1 MPEVSSVQKKGLA
14 PSSVRNIAVVGHRSA
29 GKTSLAD
36 MLLHAAGVT
45 RTVGRV
51 DEGSSLLDHSAEA
64 RDARQTLEIATA
76 WLPWGESAVYLVD
89 TPGAQDLL
97 LDAERALY
105 QVDAALLC
113 LAGNDGVP
121 HGASRM
127 LQVADRLRL
136 PMLAVVHQADRPH
149 ALDALLH
156 DLRAITERR
165 VLLLQLPFHDDSG
178 AFAGVID
185 LLTRRALRFDPEGSG
200 AFSPEPIPSRLR
212 DAVEAARDRLVEAAA
227 LDDEDLL
234 ERYLEFLELPDDV
247 VVAALAR
254 SVRDGRTMPVAFTSA
269 AAVAGAAPLLD
280 AIIDLLP
287 SPQQTTRVD
296 APRDGSFAATVLH
309 TTIDDEGRPCALL
322 RVWSGDALDVREWTH
337 GESGEKVKI
346 RKLYSVRGPRRAT
359 AVHTGPGA
367 ILATWDRVDARPG
380 ETLTDRERYALRRPP
395 LPPVMVRRRLAP
407 DGGQDPKALA
417 VAIDVLLQMDHAL
430 DLERD
435 PDGRPVLGARSPG
448 QVERALRWLKAR
460 MGARV
465 RARSP
470 DVAYRE
476 IPANGTSG
484 VEGVHLREAGGLVE
498 EFGRCA
504 LDLDPLPRP
513 DGLDFSA
520 RVDAEDLPERFVGA
534 VCQGAL
540 EAAREGPLA
549 GFPVI
554 GARVTCVAGEY
565 DILSSTE
572 EHFRIAGAHAMRAA
586 LTATGT
592 RLAEPWVLVE
602 VHAPADAV
610 RAVLDA
616 LTGRRARIVDV
627 AVDREARVV
636 ASCPERETFDL
647 AGRLAAVTGG
657 RAWFS
662 TERSHYDLLPD
673 GLVPEALRGR
683 GAEPLLRRVGS

>member
-1 MPEVSSVQKKGLA
+1 MQKKGLA
-14 PSSVRNIAVVGHRSA
+14 PSSIRTFAVVGHRSS
-29 GKTSLAD
+29 GKTSLSD
-36 MLLHAAGVT
+36 MLLHAGSVT
-45 RTVGRV
+45 RSVGRV

-64 RDARQTLEIATA
+64 RDGRQTFEIATA
-76 WLPWGESAVYLVD
+76 WLPWREHLLFLVD

-97 LDAERALY
+97 LDSERALY

-121 HGASRM
+121 HGATRV
-127 LQVADRLRL
+127 LEVADRLRL
-136 PMLAVVHQADRPH
+136 PLLAVVHQADRPH
-149 ALDALLH
+149 ALDALLD
-156 DLRAITERR
+156 DLRAVTERR
-165 VLLLQLPFHDDSG
+165 VLLLQLPFHDDAG

-185 LLTRRALRFDPEGSG
+185 LLSRRALRFDPDGSG
-200 AFSPEPIPSRLR
+200 AFSPEPIPARLR
-212 DAVEAARDRLVEAAA
+212 EAVEAARDRLVESAA
-227 LDDEDLL
+227 LDDEELL

-247 VVAALAR
+247 VVAALAA
-254 SVRDGRTMPVAFTSA
+254 SVRAGRTIPVAFTSA
-269 AAVAGAAPLLD
+269 ALVAGAAPLLD
-280 AIIDLLP
+280 AIVDLLP
-287 SPQQTTRVD
+287 SPDETTRVD
-296 APRDGSFAATVLH
+296 APRDGSFATTVIH
-309 TTIDDEGRPCALL
+309 TTIDDEGRPCSLL

-337 GESGEKVKI
+337 GESGDKVKV

-359 AVHTGPGA
+359 AVYTGPGA
-367 ILATWDRVDARPG
+367 ILATWDPVAARPG
-380 ETLTDRERYALRRPP
+380 ETLTEQERYALRRAP

-417 VAIDVLLQMDHAL
+417 VAVDVLLQMDHAL

-435 PDGRPVLGARSPG
+435 PDGRLVLGARSLG
-448 QVERALRWLKAR
+448 QIERALRWLKAR

-465 RARSP
+465 RATAP

-476 IPANGTSG
+476 VPANGTWG

-504 LDLDPLPRP
+504 LDLDPLPHP
-513 DGLDFSA
+513 DALDFSA
-520 RVDAEDLPERFVGA
+520 SVDAEDLPERFVGA
-534 VCQGAL
+534 VCEGAL

-554 GARVTCVAGEY
+554 GARVTCVGGQY

-572 EHFRIAGAHAMRAA
+572 DHFRIAGARAMRAA

-592 RLAEPWVLVE
+592 RLAEPWVEVE
-602 VHAPADAV
+602 VHAPPEAV

-627 AVDREARVV
+627 AVDHEARVV

-662 TERSHYDLLPD
+662 TQRSHYDLIPEGQL
-673 GLVPEALRGR
+673 PEALRGR
-683 GAEPLLRRVGS
+683 VLEPSLRRVGS